1 MKQKRS
7 ISVLSI
13 WLVIMLI
20 LQTLTFAVPAS
31 ATSVIDPTTEVSAV
45 DESINTDNTPANE
58 DSTASTDEPSI
69 NDGEPVNTDEPASNE
84 GGSENTGEP
93 TSNEGGSENMDE
105 PASNEGDSAST
116 NEPASDEEN
125 TVDTDKPADNEADP
139 SEAEMPLDMPNKL
152 IMPMSVGPTD
162 KTAIFMAANLSFP
175 LEVKQGNAVIDPNGT
190 IQGRQQFTLKSE
202 GLDLPVNGDDSNPTN
217 ANPEMY
223 IQKGDWIEL
232 KREDHFK
239 EVVLP
244 TATKVLNAQTESGMR
259 KLGTAYFTSNSIRI
273 VFDGD
278 DNFFNGVGRNIVF
291 SFETTADTD
300 VTGMA
305 YGEIKPIDI
314 FGAAYQLRNPDV
326 TAAYSITLAADN
338 APKNGS
344 WTWWY
349 PNQQAYK
356 DGYLTFQ
363 SIASSFDQLDQTIKL
378 VVDGMTFYTKP
389 SDYRMVYV
397 PGTFKVN
404 GTLVTPT
411 INEDGSLSYTFPDGT
426 GVDPKVEYQAWFHK
440 ALYYKEYRGLGMDPG
455 RNNGQGFTPSVQL
468 KDESN
473 TVQAGASREMWTA
486 PDWIQASASY
496 DHSSETITWT
506 VNVNSVYNKKG
517 LKDFTITNV
526 LPDGLE
532 FDSATWQTWVDG
544 VQSVKTSITPDA
556 NGIYS
561 FGDIDG
567 RVELVIKSK
576 VINGSNF
583 RIDPRAN
590 WNLDTPNDIQNND
603 VTSGLRPAAVTD
615 EAIVTVGAHTFAK
628 GGTVS
633 QEDFNLGGVTWTV
646 SLKPQYALP
655 DAVVYDVLVRGGDLG
670 VLDHAVDA
678 TNEVDAATIAK
689 IKANT
694 NDAQLWKQY
703 HPGSLKSAN
712 GLNVKAIP
720 LTVSGEVVA
729 DLIKVTGYTT
739 DQNASFSFR
748 ALETNPDILF
758 RQNINTNKV
767 EWNRALLF
775 DGGAVKI
782 AQNSVNLHVT
792 MLNKEMLFA
801 SKPLKVDGTLENVT
815 LNDVRN
821 YIRDDN
827 NEAWTISA
835 YDQITKTV
843 TFRLSVNMPGYN
855 TDEMEKDGGNRVAS
869 NIKLV
874 DTLPEGWEFVPFSDE
889 KEFELWEGS
898 SSNGAY
904 ASGRSDLRNDAKKI
918 IEPGTSA
925 HVVSFSKSGNVGTF
939 NFSKLESPYII
950 LVKAR
955 PSNAALAQY
964 LEEYTTNGTTKQVLY
979 NKADFH
985 MTWGGVEKVVT
996 EQRKVI
1002 VPVRA
1007 LSKSVN
1013 KPFPGVLEW
1022 TVNYAP
1028 PFNME
1033 QGVYLQDTIG
1043 AGMKL
1048 RYDES
1053 GNPILAAP
1061 SMAVYR
1067 AKLTAGGTL
1076 EREGTALDLS
1086 APNAEVQVE
1095 VASGAGGTTVIK
1107 FHLSDPNKL
1116 YQFVYQTE
1124 VDRSQEPKAGDKMG
1138 NEVKLMGD
1146 DRLQAISAKSETTL
1160 DSSDV
1165 AGSSSS
1171 NALLPLTKVDPDGNP
1186 LRGVCFKL
1194 YKKSDGTKIA
1204 EGTTANDGKLNLL
1217 FPDPGY
1223 YELVETCY
1231 DEDTYLPNTK
1241 VYQVYVGNTPGKPI
1255 WVDGVKITSNDPLI
1269 VPTPAA
1275 GGLKIDNTVTGNG
1288 SDQEKDFSYTIVFD
1302 GEDEN
1307 ADYEYVR
1314 DGVKATIKSGESII
1328 LKHGEAITFPKLLEG
1343 LSYTVTQ
1350 QSYVDD
1356 GYTTDPETWVYS
1368 GAIEKSKVTE
1378 LKYVNNRTIH
1388 GQLLIDNT
1396 VIGSGGNK
1404 SKDFEYTITFIGE
1417 GANGAYTYTKPDGT
1431 PGTIQSGQKIVLKH
1445 DEKIT
1450 IHNLP
1455 VGLDYTVHQTDYTNE
1470 DYTTTPG
1477 DFIFTGKIAEGQTA
1491 EAHYINS
1498 REMPGGLLISNT
1510 VSGNGSDESKEFEY
1524 TVSFT
1529 GPGADSIYHYT
1540 KSDGTTGTIKSGDKF
1555 QLKHGQTLLIEE
1567 IVKDTAYTVTATD
1580 YTTDGYT
1587 TAPVSRAYT
1596 GTIEDNK
1603 IAEAPF
1609 ENARYLPG
1617 TLALEP
1623 KVQKVRGDGK
1633 TPTELT
1639 ATLTGE
1645 DGTPVE
1651 GEEVVFFVD
1660 GEEVGKGITD
1670 EHGKVTIS
1678 YTPPKLTE
1686 VTPKEHEVIA
1696 KTDATSPSGVPYNE
1710 DDAIVITMPAALTG
1724 VLRNNETGEVIPNA
1738 EIVVKNE
1745 ETGEEETITTDSE
1758 GRYYH
1763 PVQRDEK
1770 YTITYTRIIPIGGV
1784 PTPIPFTQ
1792 KAIIEDTDVT
1802 TEGDLI
1808 PAEITAVGIVLFKQ
1822 PNGNTALLNEAFAGK
1837 LNVYLKDTAGN
1848 YVSENGTPK
1857 AFPLKENGTFSA
1869 EGLTTTNYM
1878 LEVRYEFESGEEL
1891 ILVKDKVLNLA
1902 NIDELNISEELVDP
1916 YGTVYDETTGDE
1928 NTGVKIE
1935 GATVTLYYANTPRN
1949 IAKGIVPG
1957 TKVVLPAIPGFAPN
1971 DNASP
1976 EQLSNLNG
1984 FYAYMVFPEADY
1996 YLVVTK
2002 EGYETYTSPIISVE
2016 WDIVRHDIPMKPI
2029 TSGGNPGGNPDP
2041 GNSGGNPDLGN
2052 NPGNPG
2058 GNPDPGNN
2066 PGNSGGNP
2074 DPGNNPGNP
2083 GGNPDPGNNPGN
2095 PGGNPDPGNN
2105 PGNPGGNPNPRNNPG
2120 NPGGN
2125 PDLGNNPENS
2135 EGNPD
2140 LGNNP
2145 TNPGGNPDPGN
2156 NLENLGSKPDL
2167 GNNAEEPSNKP
2178 NSKNNLQF
2186 NANSNNQPNDIN
2198 HQINNSE
2205 ANEDSTL
2212 DNVPKTGDDS
2222 VSPIF
2227 YMALALMSLIML
2239 GFLLFGNKKKK
2250 HI

>member
-1 MKQKRS
+1 
-7 ISVLSI
+7 
-13 WLVIMLI
+13 MLI

-31 ATSVIDPTTEVSAV
+31 ATSVIDPTTEASAV

-69 NDGEPVNTDEPASNE
+69 NEGEPVNTDEPASNE
-84 GGSENTGEP
+84 GGSENT
-93 TSNEGGSENMDE
+93 DE
-105 PASNEGDSAST
+105 PASNEGGAAST

-139 SEAEMPLDMPNKL
+139 SEAEMPLDMPSEL

-162 KTAIFMAANLSFP
+162 KTDVFITANPIGTFP
-175 LEVKQGNAVIDPNGT
+175 LMVKQGDPLVVVNPT
-190 IQGRQQFTLKSE
+190 EDILGRTSFTLESL
-202 GLDLPVNGDDSNPTN
+202 GLKVPVRGDNPGLFLT
-217 ANPEMY
+217 NPELF
-223 IQKGDWIEL
+223 IQKGDTVEL
-232 KREDHFK
+232 KREDYFPRVK
-239 EVVLP
+239 
-244 TATKVLNAQTESGMR
+244 TSANTKVVYAPGGLGSPV
-259 KLGTAYFTSNSIRI
+259 KLATIYFTEDSIRI

-278 DNFFNGVGRNIVF
+278 DYFFGGVATNITF
-291 SFETTADTD
+291 GFETAANADLSGLD
-300 VTGMA
+300 
-305 YGEIKPIDI
+305 YGSTTPINI
-314 FGAAYQLRNPDV
+314 FGSTYQLVNPELDLS
-326 TAAYSITLAADN
+326 YSITIEADN
-338 APKNGS
+338 VRTPANWS
-344 WTWWY
+344 H
-349 PNQQAYK
+349 PNVKAYQ
-356 DGYLTFQ
+356 DGYLTFT
-363 SIASSFDQLDQTIKL
+363 STASAFDLYDDAIRAD
-378 VVDGMTFYTKP
+378 VDGLTFQTKLM
-389 SDYRMVYV
+389 DYRMVYKA
-397 PGTFKVN
+397 GTFKVN
-404 GTLVTPT
+404 GVPVDDQDLT
-411 INEDGSLSYTFPDGT
+411 IDGDGNVSYTFPNGT
-426 GVDPKVEYQAWFHK
+426 GQDPKVEYAAWFHK
-440 ALYYKEYRGLGMDPG
+440 DLYYKEYEGLGATLQPG
-455 RNNGQGFTPSVQL
+455 SSYQTFSPSVNL
-468 KDESN
+468 LEGSEVKASA
-473 TVQAGASREMWTA
+473 TQAMRTA
-486 PDWIQASASY
+486 PDWITAKGGY
-496 DHSSETITWT
+496 THSNQTITWT
-506 VNVNSVYNKKG
+506 IDVNHLHNKNG
-517 LKDFTITNV
+517 LKDLKITNV
-526 LPDGLE
+526 LPAGLE
-532 FDSATWQTWVDG
+532 FVSATWQTWAGGTPSELQPVNPDDSVYSLGNLDG
-544 VQSVKTSITPDA
+544 KGQ
-556 NGIYS
+556 
-561 FGDIDG
+561 
-567 RVELVIKSK
+567 LVIETK
-576 VINGSNF
+576 VLTGSSF
-583 RIDPRAN
+583 TIKPRAN
-590 WNLDTPNDIQNND
+590 WTLDTPNGIQDND
-603 VTSGLRPAAVTD
+603 SVATSTPAAVLA
-615 EAIVTVGAHTFAK
+615 EATVKIGAHNFVK
-628 GGTVS
+628 GGSIS
-633 QEDFNLGGVTWTV
+633 QEDYNLGGITWTV
-646 SLKPQYALP
+646 SLTPQYAIP
-655 DAVVYDVLVRGGDLG
+655 DAAVYDVLIHGGDFNILSQ
-670 VLDHAVDA
+670 AVDA
-678 TNEVDAATIAK
+678 TGEVDAATIAK
-689 IKANT
+689 IHSRINT
-694 NDAQLWKQY
+694 AQLWKQY
-703 HPGSLKSAN
+703 HEGSLASN
-712 GLNVKAIP
+712 DGLELEHIP
-720 LTVSGEVVA
+720 LTVNGEVVA
-729 DLIKVTGYTT
+729 DLIKVTGYNT
-739 DQNASFSFR
+739 DQPAQFTFR
-748 ALETNPDILF
+748 SLETSPNVLF
-758 RQNINTNKV
+758 RQSIESGKTR
-767 EWNRALLF
+767 WNRTLLF
-775 DGGAVKI
+775 DNGEYVTHAEKSI
-782 AQNSVNLHVT
+782 NLHIR
-792 MLNKEMLFA
+792 MLNKDSLFA
-801 SKPLKVDGTLENVT
+801 SKPVGTNVIPNNVASY
-815 LNDVRN
+815 LASDS
-821 YIRDDN
+821 
-827 NEAWTISA
+827 NEAYTKA
-835 YDQITKTV
+835 TYDRMTKTV
-843 TFRLSVNMPGYN
+843 TFRLGVNMPGYN
-855 TDEMEKDGGNRVAS
+855 SDEFATHGGSRVMS
-869 NIKLV
+869 DIKLV
-874 DTLPEGWEFVPFSDE
+874 DTLPAGWEFVPFSEGKD
-889 KEFELWEGS
+889 FELYEGL
-898 SSNGAY
+898 SNNGGGYNYGQTNLAQ
-904 ASGRSDLRNDAKKI
+904 GV
-918 IEPGTSA
+918 IEPGTPK
-925 HVVSFSKSGNVGTF
+925 HVVSFSHSGNVGTF
-939 NFSKLESPYII
+939 TFSKLESPYVI

-955 PSNAALAQY
+955 PTNKALEQY
-964 LEEYTTNGTTKQVLY
+964 LEDYLDNGVAQQAVF

-985 MTWGGVEKVVT
+985 ITWGGEEKIVT

-1002 VPVRA
+1002 VPIQT
-1007 LSKSVN
+1007 LTKSVT

-1022 TVNYAP
+1022 MVNYTP
-1028 PFNME
+1028 PLNLE

-1043 AGMKL
+1043 AGMDL
-1048 RYDES
+1048 RYDET
-1053 GNPILAAP
+1053 GKLLLTAP
-1061 SMAVYR
+1061 NIAVYR
-1067 AKLTAGGTL
+1067 AQLTPTGTL
-1076 EREGTALDLS
+1076 EREGSALDLTD
-1086 APNAEVQVE
+1086 PNTEVKVDAEP
-1095 VASGAGGTTVIK
+1095 GANGTTVLTFK
-1107 FHLSDPNKL
+1107 FDNPNQL
-1116 YQFVYQTE
+1116 YQLVYQTE
-1124 VDRSQEPKAGDKMG
+1124 VDATIAKVGDKMG
-1138 NEVKLMGD
+1138 NEVKLTGD
-1146 DRLQAISAKSETTL
+1146 DTLKSVVAKSETTL
-1160 DSSDV
+1160 DAADV
-1165 AGSSSS
+1165 MASSSQ
-1171 NALLPLTKVDPDGNP
+1171 NINLWIKKINPDGNP
-1186 LRGVCFKL
+1186 LGNVCFEV
-1194 YKKSDGTKIA
+1194 YRKSDGVKVA
-1204 EGTTANDGKLNLL
+1204 GVGTSTTGSVGNDGKTAATGLLQLL
-1217 FPDPGY
+1217 FLQEPGI
-1223 YELVETCY
+1223 YELKEVCHDDQYLSNET
-1231 DEDTYLPNTK
+1231 
-1241 VYQVYVGNTPGKPI
+1241 VYQIIVGKTFGKPI
-1255 WVDGVKITSNDPLI
+1255 WVNGKLITQTDPLI

-1288 SDQEKDFSYTIVFD
+1288 GDQGKDFSYTIVFD

-1307 ADYEYVR
+1307 ADYEYVK

-1328 LKHGEAITFPKLLEG
+1328 LKHGEAITFPKLPAD

-1350 QSYVDD
+1350 QSYADD

-1396 VIGSGGNK
+1396 VTGSGGNQN
-1404 SKDFEYTITFIGE
+1404 KDFEYTITFTGE
-1417 GANGAYTYTKPDGT
+1417 GANGSYTYTKPDGT

-1455 VGLDYTVHQTDYTNE
+1455 VGLDYTVQQTDYTSE

-1529 GPGADSIYHYT
+1529 GPGADGIYHYT

-1567 IVKDTAYTVTATD
+1567 IVKDTEYTVTATD

-1710 DDAIVITMPAALTG
+1710 DDALVITMPAALTG

-1738 EIVVKNE
+1738 EITVKNE
-1745 ETGEEETITTDSE
+1745 GTGEEETITTDSE

-1770 YTITYTRIIPIGGV
+1770 YTITYKRMIPIGGV
-1784 PTPIPFTQ
+1784 LTPIPFEQ
-1792 KAIIEDTDVT
+1792 KAVIEGTDVT

-1808 PAEITAVGIVLFKQ
+1808 PAEITAVGIILFKQ

-1848 YVSENGTPK
+1848 YVSENGAPK

-2016 WDIVRHDIPMKPI
+2016 WDIVRHDVPMKPI
-2029 TSGGNPGGNPDP
+2029 TSG
-2041 GNSGGNPDLGN
+2041 
-2052 NPGNPG
+2052 GNPG

-2095 PGGNPDPGNN
+2095 PGGNPN
-2105 PGNPGGNPNPRNNPG
+2105 PGNNPG

-2125 PDLGNNPENS
+2125 PDLGNNPTNPGGNPNLGNNPGNPG
-2135 EGNPD
+2135 GNPD

-2156 NLENLGSKPDL
+2156 NPDNPEGNPDPENNPENLGSKPNL

-2186 NANSNNQPNDIN
+2186 NANSNNQLNDSN

-2239 GFLLFGNKKKK
+2239 GFLLVGNKKKK